1 MKISD
6 AIQILNI
13 TNYTVDTINK
23 ISYNELKKH
32 YHIQSLIY
40 HPDKNV
46 NLTITNNTLLFQE
59 IANAYHF
66 LKELLFNRENS
77 DNTYNDNNDNNDN
90 NDYKMLLMNFVN
102 FIIKYYTKN
111 EKEKEK
117 YEDIDLG
124 LDNLY
129 QMRTIL
135 LNLLDN
141 FSITIIEDLY
151 LFLLKYKTDDNND
164 NDDAVPL
171 LSNNIITIIKKILQ
185 EKLSNYNIYILT
197 PNMNNLLNN
206 DVYKLDISN
215 DLLYIPLW
223 HNELKFEN
231 NIIKID
237 PFLEEHIQIDIDNNI
252 HYKYYNTFDNLVE
265 LVNNNNNSITIAI
278 ENQIFTININKLT
291 FSKYQIYTIKN
302 KGLPKVNISN
312 ILDNSIKSDIIF
324 HIYLT

>member
-13 TNYTVDTINK
+13 KNYTIDTINK

-46 NLTITNNTLLFQE
+46 ENDTKDSTLLFQE

-66 LKELLFNRENS
+66 LKELLFNSDSDENS
-77 DNTYNDNNDNNDN
+77 NNIYNDTTS
-90 NDYKMLLMNFVN
+90 DYKILLMNFVN

-111 EKEKEK
+111 DTDTNL
-117 YEDIDLG
+117 DID

-129 QMRTIL
+129 HIRTIL

-141 FSITIIEDLY
+141 FSITILEDLY
-151 LFLLKYKTDDNND
+151 LFLLKYKTD
-164 NDDAVPL
+164 NDDNAVPL
-171 LSNNIITIIKKILQ
+171 VSNNIITIIKKILQ
-185 EKLSNYNIYILT
+185 EKLSNYNIYILS
-197 PNMNNLLNN
+197 PNINNLLNN
-206 DVYKLDISN
+206 DIYKLDISN

-223 HNELKFEN
+223 HSELKFEN

-237 PFLEEHIQIDIDNNI
+237 PFLEEHIQIDIDNTI
-252 HYKYYNTFDNLVE
+252 HYKYYNTFENLIEFVKT
-265 LVNNNNNSITIAI
+265 NNSSITITI
-278 ENQIFTININKLT
+278 ENHIYNININKLT
-291 FSKYQIYTIKN
+291 FSKYQLYTIKN

>member
-13 TNYTVDTINK
+13 KNYTVDTINK

-46 NLTITNNTLLFQE
+46 ENDLENNTLLFQE
-59 IANAYHF
+59 IANAYYF
-66 LKELLFNRENS
+66 LKELLFNSENY
-77 DNTYNDNNDNNDN
+77 DTNNNDRNDTI
-90 NDYKMLLMNFVN
+90 DYKILLMNFVN
-102 FIIKYYTKN
+102 FIIKYYTKKKN
-111 EKEKEK
+111 DTNTDTDKNL
-117 YEDIDLG
+117 DIDL
-124 LDNLY
+124 DNFY

-151 LFLLKYKTDDNND
+151 LFLLKYKTEYND
-164 NDDAVPL
+164 NDNPL

-185 EKLSNYNIYILT
+185 EKLSNYNIYILSPT
-197 PNMNNLLNN
+197 INNLLNN

-237 PFLEEHIQIDIDNNI
+237 PFLEEHIQIDVDNNI
-252 HYKYYNTFDNLVE
+252 HYKYYNTFDNL
-265 LVNNNNNSITIAI
+265 LFIIKNNNNSITITI
-278 ENQIFTININKLT
+278 ENHIYTININKLT

-302 KGLPKVNISN
+302 KGLPKVNTIN
-312 ILDNSIKSDIIF
+312 ILDTSIKSDIIF